1 MWTLRATAPI
11 LISIPRLS
19 EGILA
24 ERLNKKSKSKVPVQA
39 ESLSRVSP
47 NLNPLQEIRGRDP
60 ADSDNTSSEIN
71 KALQEVA
78 IESKGLSDETIA
90 SFRLSKF
97 KSGSSSRSKNPSDK
111 YV

>member
-47 NLNPLQEIRGRDP
+47 NLNPLQE
-60 ADSDNTSSEIN
+60 
-71 KALQEVA
+71 ALQEVA